1 MKGNVY
7 GGGNQADVKTNTTVN
22 IGGGQIDGNVYGG
35 GKGSDYNYTCDK
47 AMVGVNDDGAGI
59 GKDPSLPA
67 NKDKGTKV
75 TITAGT
81 VGTLLDNG
89 KLKEGTGNVYGGGEI
104 GRVEWNTQVKIG
116 VENASSGDQSPII
129 LGSVF
134 GAGAGNDTH
143 GFAALVRGNCTVTI
157 QGKAWVKENVYGG
170 GEMATAGR
178 YWVKNFTTPLEGE
191 IMPDAPEDLDDGMPY
206 ATRGG
211 GGVCT
216 VIVQDYAQIGP
227 ATATD
232 LAGHVFGAGKG
243 VTPSTY
249 SYEGSDMPERMSN
262 SGVMVPMNNP
272 TAYFQFL
279 ETLSLATKT
288 HVTISETAQVKGNV
302 YGGSESGFVQDDTD
316 VKIQAGT
323 IGASGS
329 YGNVFG
335 GGKGLAIFAE
345 AGKVKGNT
353 NVAIS
358 GGTMYGNVYGGGEL
372 GDVGTINKANI
383 NSYIWAGYDDEDT
396 TNDTGKCTVSVTNA
410 AAEVKGSVFGASKGS
425 GITFECEKA
434 MVYKTSVSISAG
446 TVNGDVFGG
455 GEIGRVENDTEVNIG
470 SGTGTGDSATPNIL
484 RSVFGGGMGLDTH
497 GYSALVHNNT
507 TVTVEG
513 DAHVGE
519 SVYGGGEIATV
530 GRYWVKKNPAI
541 PGAPPAPEDLP
552 YDMPYQQRSGGRCT
566 VIVQGHALIG
576 SGDTGHVFGAGKGVN
591 PQFTEGTSAKMT
603 SGGEVKFSGSTAE
616 ADYLQFLE
624 TLALASNTDVTIDGN
639 AHVQGSVY
647 GGSESG
653 FVQHNTQVKIGSSD
667 TSANIIDDNVYGG
680 GLGIEGNASA
690 GRVSEHTTVTIS
702 GGTTHGSVFGGGALG
717 IVKGNVVVNMSGGT
731 VDKDVYGGGALANT
745 NTDNEQK
752 VTGLTVNES
761 VVTGLYTKEDD
772 IYTEITTEGEKAAA
786 GTDYYKI
793 VGTTVNL
800 NGGTVK
806 GDAYGGGLGRLPVTG
821 ENYTAEEATAYNTE
835 HGLSSGDEGFVSEGD
850 VKVAE
855 VTAMPAIVKG
865 DINVYLGDTATEA
878 AAKATAFNTSYYGGD
893 HTDVV
898 KSGRVFGCNNLN
910 GSPQGNV
917 TVTVWKT
924 VTGTLNGVA
933 NPKTEEDP
941 ENPGR
946 PKKNVTSKYDV
957 AALYGGGNL
966 ADYTTE
972 GKKVTVVIKTCAVSI
987 REVYGGGNAAAV
999 PETDVLVEGAY
1010 EIETVFG
1017 GGNGKDPYTLD
1028 GGTTWNMNS
1037 GANVGFAVTTDVL
1050 ANTLITGGTIHEA
1063 YGGSNK
1069 KGKIFGKIKISTG
1082 SGGTC
1087 SLDCSKVVA
1096 AGKDADLDTD
1106 AILVMGCVDG
1116 EKIDQVIGGADNA
1129 NVNGNVWLTITSG
1142 EFGKVFGG
1150 NNLGGVIKGSIKLN
1164 IEETGCTPIKIDEL
1178 YLGGNEAAYSIY
1190 GYYKEGDKWKPRT
1203 SDADAHK
1210 PVDKDDS
1217 EIEIADFTPYDDP
1230 VLNIIS
1236 CTKIGMVFGGGLGTG
1251 AAMYANP
1258 TVNINMRP
1266 GAHANKIDRDGDNKP
1281 DGDPN
1286 ALGEIGNVYGGGN
1299 KADVIG
1305 NPTVNIGTESK
1316 VMGLDLDE
1324 AGDPQYE
1331 SDGITPKMK
1340 LKDVLGAYINGNVFG
1355 GGKGVAS
1362 LTASST
1368 TGEAFECAKAM
1379 VGVDHPEPTDLNG
1392 GTHVNIYNGTVTG
1405 NVYGGGEVGR
1415 VEKNTEVTIGS
1426 GLGVAP
1432 GGSTA
1437 PTSAPVIKGSVFGA
1451 GKGTNTHGY
1460 AALVRGNST
1469 VTIEGNAK
1477 VEQNVY
1483 GGGQLATVG
1492 RYRLSGGMPT
1502 EPWGGE
1508 NGGGTCT
1515 VTIGGYAEIGP
1526 DDMTMTKEGGPAD
1539 YGHVFGAGMGTLPYD
1554 GYEDDEQPVHMDGK
1568 KVNGAWIDYYR
1579 TYETFEN
1586 SHGIDADADY
1596 RKFIKTLA
1604 LASYT
1609 NVTIKNNAFVKG
1621 SVYGGSENGFVQA
1634 DTHVTIQDYC
1644 QIGNG
1649 YVQMKD
1655 DGTYLTSGMRGV
1667 NRRYTEAEWT
1677 AGHLDTTNDDAEFK
1691 TLVSANCPTS
1701 LPECA
1706 SWPYGQAATANRY
1719 APYDKFANKTENLD
1733 KYANGSSTE
1742 GGRYIGDDGHTFY
1755 GNVFGGGSGYYPY
1768 RPGKWFDEAGAV
1780 YGNTYLTITGGHIL
1794 TNVYGGNEMT
1804 DVGKYADTD
1813 KLSLTSGGTC
1823 YVTMIGG
1830 TLGVPRTLD
1839 QIKNHPV
1846 TGYLFGAGK
1855 GDQRVFF
1862 NKSTNIG
1869 NAVIHISDDARIFGS
1884 VLGGGEDGHVMKNV
1898 TINIGGGKSTLSP
1911 AVADMFAAV
1920 TLSGKKTKTENGK
1933 VYEYPYIGT
1942 WGTSYFDGNVF
1953 GGGRGFGGDAYT
1965 AGNVAGKVT
1974 MNIDGGTMLGSVYGG
1989 GRLGSVGYGLFDA
2002 KTSGGADMPGYGEMR
2017 PDNNSEKYDGDF
2029 ITSGVS
2035 DFKRGY
2041 VDITISGGTIG
2052 NDLEYVYVPVTTLP
2066 ADLQTWKNAHHIPNT
2081 DIDLYE
2087 TKTVKEGDNDV
2098 TQYIYRLSHTKGGN
2112 VFAGGMGRQKTLSD
2126 ADISGINWEKLGCVK
2141 QTKLTITGGKIKSNV
2156 YGGGELGAVI
2166 PAHNTTEGGN
2176 TDISISG
2183 TAVIGSPITEKVN
2196 DEDVVRYTF
2205 GSVYGGGMGSEAKA
2219 TTEDLIGGRVEGSTK
2234 ISMTAGEV
2242 KASVYGGGELA
2253 VVKGGQ
2259 AAKDIAGN
2267 DIKDSDNN
2275 TIMFGTDISI
2285 SGTAKVGYDQDGFG
2299 GATMG
2304 NVYGGGKGSLS
2315 TAYAGLI
2322 KKNTLVKISGSAE
2335 IYHNIYG
2342 GGAYGSVGT
2351 FTFTTGVP
2359 TWSTANGTGKAEVI
2373 IEGGTIGVNGH
2384 ENGMIFGSSRGDV
2397 ATPAGNPA
2405 VDPND
2410 KLAWVYDTHV
2420 TIGTSSA
2427 GPSIRGTVYGS
2438 GENGHVFNNTVVDIH
2453 KGTIGIAQ
2461 SSDVANSDI
2470 TVTKN
2475 GVETIY
2481 KGAAYPYR
2489 GNVYGGGCGTDTYKE
2504 SGVEKY
2510 NPLAG
2515 IVLGN
2520 TNITMDGGT
2529 VVYNIYGAGA
2539 MGSVGTK
2546 DNTGAITSGGK
2557 TTIAISGGTVGV
2569 DGNNNGN
2576 VFGAA
2581 RGDETTTQTN
2591 VALVKTTDVT
2601 ISGDAIVWGNVYGG
2615 GEAGDV
2621 GTYTTVA
2628 ADGGGHYKGD
2638 NVYPE
2643 GSGICNVTVEGGTIH
2658 RNVFGAGKGVANTFQ
2673 CAKAMASSANV
2684 TITGGKV
2691 GTLDADGKLKENTGN
2706 VYGGGEIGRVEYD
2719 TKVKIGDDA
2728 GANKPE
2734 IYGSVFGAGAGVVT
2748 HGYSALVRNNT
2759 TVTIQAKSE
2768 IGKSVYGGGQIASVG
2783 KYGLDA
2789 KEMPSILK
2797 GGGVCA
2803 VTIKD
2808 NVKVGVKGGGNVFGA
2823 GQGVDIA
2830 SVTGDHERM
2839 TLNNAGASVMEDLSA
2854 DDDAYKTFL
2863 ETLGLA
2869 TAPTV
2874 NIEGSASVNG
2884 SVYGGGEVG
2893 ITKGAVV
2900 VNIKGGTIEKD
2911 VYGGGALA
2919 NTNTG
2924 NRTHTYAV
2932 ATPPYATSETLYT
2945 RTGAG
2950 TDESPYKYEAV
2961 ESIVEGTTYYKAVEV
2976 WADNNKQTALH
2987 TTSVNLTGGVI
2998 KGDAYGGG
3006 LGDADH
3012 PALVYGDVQVELNGT
3027 TVVTKDD
3034 QNNDV
3039 STPTPVTGKGCQVSR
3054 VFGCNNVNG
3063 SPKGKVNVH
3072 VYATQRA
3079 GKPTVGAS
3087 DKVAASKN
3095 DGEWDPNTFDVKA
3108 VYGGGNMAAYEPVNA
3123 LLDYSV
3129 DANKDAVNAAYAR
3142 VIIDGCDLTSIGQV
3156 YGGGNAAS
3164 APATYITING
3174 DYEIGEVFG
3183 GGNGRDKITVNNS
3196 LQDNPGA
3203 NVGFHAYPEG
3213 TTYDVRNAAPYI
3225 YGSGVA
3231 LTEIFGGIVHAVYGG
3246 SNSKGN
3252 IRTESH
3258 VILDDQGCHFD
3269 VGEAYGGG
3277 KSADMDGA
3285 ANLEI
3290 RCISQMGIIYGGAEN
3305 ADVLGDVTLNVTNGH
3320 YDQVFGGNNEGGRI
3334 GGAITVN
3341 IEETGCSPIIIG
3353 ELYGGG
3359 NKAGYSKWGYK
3370 KVNGKWLPRESK
3382 TDNDG
3387 EEQYTTGVGENGYDD
3402 PQVNVKSFTS
3412 IGNIFGGG
3420 YGESAKMVAD
3430 PHIYIDEVSGLWYD
3444 KDKSVFTEWTGDIDG
3459 DIVTIPAHTKGTAI
3473 GAIQN
3478 VFGGGN
3484 AAPVIGTPH
3493 VYIGTQEYVKIIT
3506 GIVVGTTDVR
3516 GYYTLNNG
3524 SYTEVKGD
3532 NAVPAV
3538 ANTTYYKKVVG
3549 VDIRG
3554 NVYGGGNNATVT
3566 GDTDVQIGRKIE

>member
-1 MKGNVY
+1 MTYMNRYRLIYTLLLTALMASMNASAGVTVKGNVY
-7 GGGNQADVKTNTTVN
+7 GGGNQADVKTNATVN

-89 KLKEGTGNVYGGGEI
+89 KLKKGTGNVYGGGEI
-104 GRVEWNTQVKIG
+104 GRVEWNSQVKIG

-134 GAGAGNDTH
+134 GAGKGNDTH

-262 SGVMVPMNNP
+262 SDVMVPMNNP

-372 GDVGTINKANI
+372 GDVGTINKADI
-383 NSYIWAGYDDEDT
+383 RSYTWKA
-396 TNDTGKCTVSVTNA
+396 NTGKC
-410 AAEVKGSVFGASKGS
+410 EVIIDGATADIKGHVFGAGKGKDD
-425 GITFECEKA
+425 TFWCEKA
-434 MVYKTSVSISAG
+434 MVNNTSVSIAAG
-446 TVNGDVFGG
+446 KVEKDVYGG
-455 GEIGRVENDTEVNIG
+455 GEIGRVEYDTQVKIG
-470 SGTGTGDSATPNIL
+470 DDAGANKPEING
-484 RSVFGGGMGLDTH
+484 SVFGAGAGVNTH
-497 GYSALVHNNT
+497 GYSALVRGNT
-507 TVTVEG
+507 TVTIQAKTEIGKSVYGGGQIASVGKYGLDAKEMPSILKGGGVCAVIVKGEAKVGVDGGGDVFGAGQGIGITSVTGDHKRMTLINGVSDWENYSSDDAYKTFLQTLGLATAPTVTIEG
-513 DAHVGE
+513 SAFVNG
-519 SVYGGGEIATV
+519 SVYGGGEV
-530 GRYWVKKNPAI
+530 GITK
-541 PGAPPAPEDLP
+541 G
-552 YDMPYQQRSGGRCT
+552 T
-566 VIVQGHALIG
+566 VIVNIN
-576 SGDTGHVFGAGKGVN
+576 D
-591 PQFTEGTSAKMT
+591 GT
-603 SGGEVKFSGSTAE
+603 
-616 ADYLQFLE
+616 
-624 TLALASNTDVTIDGN
+624 
-639 AHVQGSVY
+639 
-647 GGSESG
+647 
-653 FVQHNTQVKIGSSD
+653 
-667 TSANIIDDNVYGG
+667 
-680 GLGIEGNASA
+680 IE
-690 GRVSEHTTVTIS
+690 
-702 GGTTHGSVFGGGALG
+702 
-717 IVKGNVVVNMSGGT
+717 
-731 VDKDVYGGGALANT
+731 KDVYGGGKLADT
-745 NTDNEQK
+745 NTGNWSPNKYFIE
-752 VTGLTVNES
+752 VTELKADQS
-761 VVTGLYTKEDD
+761 YFKKEDV
-772 IYTEITTEGEKAAA
+772 YTEITDEEAVAEDGITYYTKVGETYEVATVTPGETPVNGKYTKSENYTAVTYAEATANPGTYYETKAEW
-786 GTDYYKI
+786 TDEDQKTSLYK
-793 VGTTVNL
+793 TTVNL
-800 NGGTVK
+800 LGGLIK
-806 GDAYGGGLGRLPVTG
+806 GDAYGGGLGQKVGFNGASTG
-821 ENYTAEEATAYNTE
+821 I
-835 HGLSSGDEGFVSEGD
+835 
-850 VKVAE
+850 
-855 VTAMPAIVKG
+855 PAIVWG
-865 DINVYLGDTATEA
+865 DIEVTLNGS
-878 AAKATAFNTSYYGGD
+878 KFNITTYSEDGY
-893 HTDVV
+893 TDIV

-910 GSPQGNV
+910 GYPKGDV
-917 TVTVWKT
+917 TVTVRKT
-924 VTGTLNGVA
+924 VAGSHTRTA
-933 NPKTEEDP
+933 ITRDEDEKFVSEASP
-941 ENPGR
+941 RTYE
-946 PKKNVTSKYDV
+946 V
-957 AALYGGGNL
+957 AAVYGGGNL
-966 ADYTTE
+966 ADDETDLA
-972 GKKVTVVIKTCAVSI
+972 GKKTKVIIETCNVSI

-999 PETDVLVEGAY
+999 PETEVLVKGAY

-1017 GGNGKDPYTLD
+1017 GGNGKDPYKK
-1028 GGTTWNMNS
+1028 GTEWIANS
-1037 GANVGFAVTTDVL
+1037 GADVNGDT
-1050 ANTLITGGTIHEA
+1050 NTQLTGGFIHEA

-1069 KGKIFGKIKISTG
+1069 RGRIAGKVKINTG

-1087 SLDCSKVVA
+1087 MLECSKVVA

-1178 YLGGNEAAYSIY
+1178 YLGGNEAAYSVY

-1210 PVDKDDS
+1210 PVDKDDR

-1236 CTKIGMVFGGGLGTG
+1236 CTKIGKVFGGGLGTG

-1266 GAHANKIDRDGDNKP
+1266 GVKASGIPTVMTAMGLIPSDNPNYLGIIGD
-1281 DGDPN
+1281 
-1286 ALGEIGNVYGGGN
+1286 VYGGGN

-1324 AGDPQYE
+1324 TGDPQYE
-1331 SDGITPKMK
+1331 SDGITPKMTDK
-1340 LKDVLGAYINGNVFG
+1340 NVVGAYINGNVYG
-1355 GGKGVAS
+1355 GGKGSAD
-1362 LTASST
+1362 TFT
-1368 TGEAFECAKAM
+1368 CEKAM
-1379 VGVDHPEPTDLNG
+1379 VGKNGDGIDHPDG
-1392 GTHVNIYNGTVTG
+1392 GTTVNIYKGLVKG

-1415 VEKNTEVTIGS
+1415 VEKNTQVKIGNGIGS
-1426 GLGVAP
+1426 AEGPAE
-1432 GGSTA
+1432 
-1437 PTSAPVIKGSVFGA
+1437 PVIMGSVFGG
-1451 GKGTNTHGY
+1451 GKGEKTHGY
-1460 AALVRGNST
+1460 SALVRGNPT

-1477 VEQNVY
+1477 VLKSVY
-1483 GGGQLATVG
+1483 GGGEIASVA
-1492 RYRLSGGMPT
+1492 RYDVSGGSPVALAQI
-1502 EPWGGE
+1502 
-1508 NGGGTCT
+1508 NGHYSGYCT
-1515 VTIGGYAEIGP
+1515 VTVQGYAEIGP
-1526 DDMTMTKEGGPAD
+1526 DGMKMYHSEITDGTDKPDDFGHIFAAGKGVLPTVYDYAKPATNVQANYHTEQYDIDDHMPKRMVFYGDKKSAYWEYADPDFEEPEGATPSDLANQNVWEYFTTEKD
-1539 YGHVFGAGMGTLPYD
+1539 YFD
-1554 GYEDDEQPVHMDGK
+1554 
-1568 KVNGAWIDYYR
+1568 
-1579 TYETFEN
+1579 
-1586 SHGIDADADY
+1586 
-1596 RKFIKTLA
+1596 FIETLA
-1604 LASYT
+1604 LATQT
-1609 NVTIKNNAFVKG
+1609 NLTIGGHAFVKG
-1621 SVYGGSENGFVQA
+1621 SAYGGSENGTVQFN
-1634 DTHVTIQDYC
+1634 TNVTIQDYC
-1644 QIGNG
+1644 QIGQG
-1649 YVQMKD
+1649 QEITTRYEESLFD
-1655 DGTYLTSGMRGV
+1655 LTTPPLKSGSSSEYY
-1667 NRRYTEAEWT
+1667 N
-1677 AGHLDTTNDDAEFK
+1677 L
-1691 TLVSANCPTS
+1691 
-1701 LPECA
+1701 ECA
-1706 SWPYGQAATANRY
+1706 SWKYGKVEGSKTIY
-1719 APYDKFANKTENLD
+1719 APYDPNANATEDLD
-1733 KYANGSSTE
+1733 KYPKVDSQSTAMSTE
-1742 GGRYIGDDGHTFY
+1742 GGRRVATDGHTYY
-1755 GNVFGGGSGYYPY
+1755 GNVFGGGSGSVPY
-1768 RPGKWFDEAGAV
+1768 FDTQKGISRYIMTAGQVKGDATV
-1780 YGNTYLTITGGHIL
+1780 TITGGHIL
-1794 TNVYGGNEMT
+1794 TNVYGGCEATNVLGKATVKMT
-1804 DVGKYADTD
+1804 
-1813 KLSLTSGGTC
+1813 
-1823 YVTMIGG
+1823 GG
-1830 TLGVPRTLD
+1830 TLGVPRTPA
-1839 QIKNHPV
+1839 QIQAHPV
-1846 TGYLFGAGK
+1846 TCYLFGAGK

-1862 NKSTNIG
+1862 NKDTN
-1869 NAVIHISDDARIFGS
+1869 VQDAEVEVDGGRIYGS
-1884 VLGGGEDGHVMKNV
+1884 VYGGGEDGHVMRHSMV
-1898 TINIGGGKSTLSP
+1898 TIKQS
-1911 AVADMFAAV
+1911 
-1920 TLSGKKTKTENGK
+1920 SGKTTK
-1933 VYEYPYIGT
+1933 IGT
-1942 WGTSYFDGNVF
+1942 TGTTYLDGNVF
-1953 GGGRGFGGDAYT
+1953 GGGRGFGGDALT
-1965 AGNVAGKVT
+1965 AGNVGGCVEV
-1974 MNIDGGTMLGSVYGG
+1974 NIEGGTMLGSVYGG
-1989 GRLGSVGYGLFDA
+1989 GRLASVGYGLYLSTGDEAANYGKMRADNEYDDPTNPITTQDA
-2002 KTSGGADMPGYGEMR
+2002 KTFFESHPFTSGTFTSKGRGYITVNIKDGTIGNDVANAQYGGHVFGGSMGRLTKLDGSTNDLWNLLATAKKTTVNVTGGTIKRSVFGGGEMGTVTT
-2017 PDNNSEKYDGDF
+2017 DTKV
-2029 ITSGVS
+2029 TV
-2035 DFKRGY
+2035 
-2041 VDITISGGTIG
+2041 SGGTIG
-2052 NDLEYVYVPVTTLP
+2052 T
-2066 ADLQTWKNAHHIPNT
+2066 A
-2081 DIDLYE
+2081 
-2087 TKTVKEGDNDV
+2087 
-2098 TQYIYRLSHTKGGN
+2098 TKGG
-2112 VFAGGMGRQKTLSD
+2112 
-2126 ADISGINWEKLGCVK
+2126 
-2141 QTKLTITGGKIKSNV
+2141 
-2156 YGGGELGAVI
+2156 
-2166 PAHNTTEGGN
+2166 TE
-2176 TDISISG
+2176 
-2183 TAVIGSPITEKVN
+2183 
-2196 DEDVVRYTF
+2196 F
-2205 GSVYGGGMGSEAKA
+2205 
-2219 TTEDLIGGRVEGSTK
+2219 
-2234 ISMTAGEV
+2234 
-2242 KASVYGGGELA
+2242 
-2253 VVKGGQ
+2253 
-2259 AAKDIAGN
+2259 
-2267 DIKDSDNN
+2267 
-2275 TIMFGTDISI
+2275 
-2285 SGTAKVGYDQDGFG
+2285 
-2299 GATMG
+2299 G
-2304 NVYGGGKGSLS
+2304 NVYGGGKGYFDRTNPNKLD
-2315 TAYAGLI
+2315 YVLAGI
-2322 KKNTLVKISGSAE
+2322 VKGNTEVKIENGTSGSTTTTPT
-2335 IYHNIYG
+2335 ILHNIYG

-2351 FTFTTGVP
+2351 IKLDNATYVPGQATVTNMPTTWTRKTG
-2359 TWSTANGTGKAEVI
+2359 STGTDTGTTTVTVT
-2373 IEGGTIGVNGH
+2373 GGTIGSDGKD
-2384 ENGMIFGSSRGDV
+2384 NGMVFGSSRGDV
-2397 ATPAGNPA
+2397 SAPTQ
-2405 VDPND
+2405 VHDHM
-2410 KLAWVYDTHV
+2410 AWVYNTHV
-2420 TIGTSSA
+2420 TIGTSGQDTTTPLIKGS
-2427 GPSIRGTVYGS
+2427 VYGS
-2438 GENGHVFNNTVVDIH
+2438 GENGHVFQNTIVDIH
-2453 KGTIGIAQ
+2453 SGTIGI
-2461 SSDVANSDI
+2461 NSTDEVTYKDDPIDEDKI
-2470 TVTKN
+2470 TYN
-2475 GVETIY
+2475 G
-2481 KGAAYPYR
+2481 KHCNYPYR
-2489 GNVYGGGCGTDTYKE
+2489 GNVYGGGCGTDKYHSTDTETYL
-2504 SGVEKY
+2504 GDGDTY
-2510 NPLAG
+2510 NALAG
-2515 IVLGN
+2515 IVLG
-2520 TNITMDGGT
+2520 TATVNIDGGL
-2529 VVYNIYGAGA
+2529 VVHNVYGAGA
-2539 MGSVGTK
+2539 MGSVGT
-2546 DNTGAITSGGK
+2546 TEPSTTEGISTRTFTSDTGK
-2557 TTIAISGGTVGV
+2557 TTINISGGTVGV
-2569 DGNNNGN
+2569 DGTSNGN

-2581 RGDETTTQTN
+2581 RGDVISTQSN
-2591 VALVKTTDVT
+2591 VALVKTTDVK
-2601 ISGDAIVWGNVYGG
+2601 ISGSSTLIKGNVYGG

-2691 GTLDADGKLKENTGN
+2691 GTLDAGGKLKENTGN
-2706 VYGGGEIGRVEYD
+2706 VYGGGEVGRVEHD
-2719 TKVKIGDDA
+2719 TQVKIGDDA

-2748 HGYSALVRNNT
+2748 HGYSALVRGNT

-2808 NVKVGVKGGGNVFGA
+2808 NVKVGVKGGGDVFGA
-2823 GQGVDIA
+2823 GQGIDKPFV
-2830 SVTGDHERM
+2830 SGESQRM
-2839 TLNNAGASVMEDLSA
+2839 TVINGVSDTEYFTSPES
-2854 DDDAYKTFL
+2854 YKTFL

-2874 NIEGSASVNG
+2874 NIEGSAFVNG

-2911 VYGGGALA
+2911 VYGGGKLA
-2919 NTNTG
+2919 DTNTG

-2961 ESIVEGTTYYKAVEV
+2961 ENIVEGTTYYKAVEV

-3027 TVVTKDD
+3027 TVVT
-3034 QNNDV
+3034 NDV

-3072 VYATQRA
+3072 VYATQRE
-3079 GKPTVGAS
+3079 GKNTVGAS
-3087 DKVAASKN
+3087 DKVAASKYSGGEN
-3095 DGEWDPNTFDVKA
+3095 DGEWNPNTFDVQA

-3183 GGNGRDKITVNNS
+3183 GGNGKDRITKNDVEM
-3196 LQDNPGA
+3196 DNPGA

-3334 GGAITVN
+3334 GGSITVN
-3341 IEETGCSPIIIG
+3341 IEETGCNPIIIG

-3370 KVNGKWLPRESK
+3370 KVSGKWLPRESK

-3444 KDKSVFTEWTGDIDG
+3444 DDKSVFTEWTGDIDG